1 MHYDRVPGR
10 VHGGH
15 VLRGLVARA
24 HRDSIV
30 GTSSYLTPVLLD
42 LMIYIYI
49 LFGQKYVIKTCQNV
63 LNPTTIKRWLH
74 TINLSCVVLI
84 L

>member
-15 VLRGLVARA
+15 VLRGLAARA
-24 HRDSIV
+24 HRDSIA
-30 GTSSYLTPVLLD
+30 GTSSCLTPVLLD

-49 LFGQKYVIKTCQNV
+49 FYSGKKM
-63 LNPTTIKRWLH
+63 
-74 TINLSCVVLI
+74 
-84 L
+84 